1 VTCVAGQDQA
11 TAMSHFG
18 IGGSLGFVVGPAIAT
33 AALLTWGLNGTLL
46 LIAPVLV
53 MATVIASQLSALL
66 ACDAAFPLHFL
77 PHTAL
82 WW

>member
-1 VTCVAGQDQA
+1 MTCVAGQDQA